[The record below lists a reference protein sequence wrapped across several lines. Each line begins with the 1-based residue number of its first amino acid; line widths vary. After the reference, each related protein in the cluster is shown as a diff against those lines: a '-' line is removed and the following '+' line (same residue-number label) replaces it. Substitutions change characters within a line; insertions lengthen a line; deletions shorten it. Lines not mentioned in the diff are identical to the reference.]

1 MKPGDRV
8 KLEIPKSKTL
18 EKLEKE
24 GVAGV
29 KLIIKTHE
37 IVELESKELTFVR
50 FSPDSSNYAIV
61 KTPDQQEYE
70 VNKELLQE
78 ID

>member
-24 GVAGV
+24 GVAGSV
-29 KLIIKTHE
+29 KHMG
-37 IVELESKELTFVR
+37 SGFG
-50 FSPDSSNYAIV
+50 
-61 KTPDQQEYE
+61 
-70 VNKELLQE
+70 
-78 ID
+78 